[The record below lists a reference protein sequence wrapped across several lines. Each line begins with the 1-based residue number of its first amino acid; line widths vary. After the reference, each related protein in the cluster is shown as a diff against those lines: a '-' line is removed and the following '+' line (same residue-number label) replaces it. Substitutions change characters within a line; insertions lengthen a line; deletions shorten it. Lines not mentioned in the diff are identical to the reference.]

1 MQTSGN
7 NLVNFRGCRFFP
19 MKIWR
24 FSKLQTQNKK
34 AGRIRPGFSDGCLQE
49 LASDFQSGF

>member
-7 NLVNFRGCRFFP
+7 NLVNYRCCRFFP